1 MSDARTLLPR
11 PWDVIY
17 VNARL
22 ATMQGG
28 GAPYGA
34 IENGA
39 IAVQADR
46 IAFVGPDAALPG
58 PAATC
63 AERIVDCGGAWI
75 TPGLIDCHTHLV
87 FGGNRAHEFE
97 MRLNGATYEEIA
109 RAGGGIRSTVAAT
122 RSASEDAL
130 YSSARRRL
138 AALMVHG
145 VTTVEI
151 KSGYGLTT
159 ADELKM
165 LRVARRLG
173 ADLPV
178 TVRTTLLGAHAL
190 PLEYQDHQADY
201 VRLVCDD
208 MIPAVA
214 EAGVADAV
222 DAFCE
227 TIAFTP
233 AETEAVFTAARR
245 HGLPV
250 KLHADQLS
258 DLGGAALAARH
269 HALSA
274 DHLEHTSEAGVRAMA
289 VSGTVAVLLP
299 GAFYFLRETTLPPID
314 LFRRAGVPMALASDC
329 NPGSSPALSLP
340 LILNMACVLF
350 RLSPEEALA
359 GVTTHAARALGLPD
373 RGSLTVGLRADF
385 ALWDVEEP
393 AELCYWLG
401 GDRCKSVIVGGEER
415 APA

>member
-1 MSDARTLLPR
+1 MSDAPPPPR
-11 PWDVIY
+11 PWDVVY

-34 IENGA
+34 IDCGA
-39 IAVQADR
+39 IAVQGDR
-46 IAFVGPDAALPG
+46 IAFVGPGAALPSSV
-58 PAATC
+58 AKC
-63 AERIVDCGGAWI
+63 AERVVDCGGAWI
-75 TPGLIDCHTHLV
+75 TPGLVDCHTHVV

-122 RSASEDAL
+122 RSASEDEL
-130 YSSARRRL
+130 YFSAKRRL
-138 AALMVHG
+138 VALMADG

-159 ADELKM
+159 PDELKM

-178 TVRTTLLGAHAL
+178 TVRATLLGAHAL
-190 PLEYQDHQADY
+190 PIEYQGRQADY
-201 VRLVCDD
+201 VRLVCDE

-214 EAGVADAV
+214 KAGVADAV

-233 AETEAVFTAARR
+233 AETDAVFTAARA

-274 DHLEHTSEAGVRAMA
+274 DHLEYTSEAGVRAMA
-289 VSGTVAVLLP
+289 AAGTVAVLLP
-299 GAFYFLRETTLPPID
+299 GAFYFLRETKLPPID
-314 LFRRAGVPMALASDC
+314 LFRRAGMAIALASDC

-350 RLSPEEALA
+350 RLSPEEAIA
-359 GVTTHAARALGLPD
+359 GVTVQAARALGLTD
-373 RGSLTVGLRADF
+373 RGVLAVGKRADF

-401 GDRCKSVIVGGEER
+401 GDRCKSVVVGGKER
-415 APA
+415 VSA

>member
-1 MSDARTLLPR
+1 MSDAPPRPR
-11 PWDVIY
+11 PWDVVY

-34 IENGA
+34 IDSGA
-39 IAVQADR
+39 IAVQGDC
-46 IAFVGPDAALPG
+46 IAFVGPDAALPSS
-58 PAATC
+58 AAKC
-63 AERIVDCGGAWI
+63 AERVVDCGGAWI
-75 TPGLIDCHTHLV
+75 TPGLVDCHTHVV

-122 RSASEDAL
+122 RSASEDEL
-130 YSSARRRL
+130 YSSAKRRL
-138 AALMVHG
+138 VALMADG

-159 ADELKM
+159 PDELKM

-173 ADLPV
+173 ADLPI
-178 TVRTTLLGAHAL
+178 TVRATFLGAHAL
-190 PLEYQDHQADY
+190 PIEYQGRQADY
-201 VRLVCDD
+201 VRLVCDE

-214 EAGVADAV
+214 KAGVADAI

-233 AETEAVFTAARR
+233 AETDAVFTAART

-274 DHLEHTSEAGVRAMA
+274 DHLEYTSEAGVRAMA
-289 VSGTVAVLLP
+289 VAGTVAVLLP
-299 GAFYFLRETTLPPID
+299 GAFYFLRETKLPPID
-314 LFRRAGVPMALASDC
+314 LFRRTGVPIALASDC

-350 RLSPEEALA
+350 RLSPEEAIA
-359 GVTTHAARALGLPD
+359 GVTVQAARALGLTD
-373 RGSLTVGLRADF
+373 RGVLAVGKRADF

-401 GDRCKSVIVGGEER
+401 GDRCKSVVVGGKER
-415 APA
+415 VSA

>member
-63 AERIVDCGGAWI
+63 AERVVDCGGAWI

-289 VSGTVAVLLP
+289 ASGTVAVLLP

-373 RGSLTVGLRADF
+373 RGTLTVGLRDDF